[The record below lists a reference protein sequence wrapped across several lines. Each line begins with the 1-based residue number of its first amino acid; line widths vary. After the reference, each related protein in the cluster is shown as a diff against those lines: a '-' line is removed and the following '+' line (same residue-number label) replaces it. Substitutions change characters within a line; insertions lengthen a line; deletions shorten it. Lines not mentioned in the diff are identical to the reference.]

1 MTLSIE
7 TRARIAAQNWIDG
20 LGLFHYPEAL
30 ALALV
35 DDTFACWIEDDI
47 RLTLELDDDEEFP
60 MSADERAE
68 YAREFRRVA
77 LSERDHILA
86 EIIADHIDAN

>member
-7 TRARIAAQNWIDG
+7 TRAAIAAQDWMGG
-20 LGLFHYPEAL
+20 LDPFNDREAL

-35 DDTFACWIEDDI
+35 DDTFACWIEDDL

-86 EIIADHIDAN
+86 SIIADRIDAN

>member
-60 MSADERAE
+60 MNTDERAE

-86 EIIADHIDAN
+86 EIIADRIDAN